1 MAEIYNMQKTNDL
14 YSISTVA
21 DELERR
27 IATEVI
33 CKVIK
38 ASDNAIM
45 LCMEQYYFR
54 VKNYAAL
61 TVLLSQEN
69 EYQDAVVV
77 GAGGGSGLSNI
88 SWGANKSIAIKAK
101 KALEELGFMEK

>member
-1 MAEIYNMQKTNDL
+1 MSEIYNMQKTKDL
-14 YSISTVA
+14 YSLSEVA
-21 DELERR
+21 NELERK

-45 LCMEQYYFR
+45 LVMEQYYFR
-54 VKNYAAL
+54 VKNYATL

-77 GAGGGSGLSNI
+77 GAGGGSSLSNI
-88 SWGANKSIAIKAK
+88 SWGGLTN
-101 KALEELGFMEK
+101 LLL